1 MGRFWLGV
9 CLLAVFLGLGLWVGH
24 AMESTHE
31 AVAQTLDEATQQTL
45 SGDLEKGKTLAQQ
58 AFADWERNWHGVASV
73 ADHEPMDEIDGLFAQ
88 LEVYGETGQ
97 SEDFAAYCAR
107 LSKLVTAV
115 GEAHGLSWWNLL

>member
-9 CLLAVFLGLGLWVGH
+9 CLLAVFLVLGLWVSYSMDDIH
-24 AMESTHE
+24 QSI
-31 AVAQTLDEATQQTL
+31 AQTLEEASDLTL
-45 SGDLEKGKTLAQQ
+45 SGNLEDGKAMVRQ
-58 AFADWERNWHGVASV
+58 ARADWENHWHGTASV

-88 LEVYGETGQ
+88 LEVYGKTGQ
-97 SEDFAAYCAR
+97 SGDFAAYCAR